1 MGVDRVREMR
11 LMSLLMRPDRRAV
24 NDRRALAKTRNRR
37 RGGRFPQRAH
47 RRAARTRTLP
57 GRTRHRPESAHERIF
72 F

>member
-1 MGVDRVREMR
+1 MR

-24 NDRRALAKTRNRR
+24 NDGARSRKRETDAAAGVFHSAPIAGRHERAV
-37 RGGRFPQRAH
+37 F
-47 RRAARTRTLP
+47 